1 MSSSADMCA
10 RATHRPA
17 AANTQAKAHAFK
29 NGGELK
35 ALLLKDKDLGID
47 KRSGRLA
54 YACSGL
60 VPTNATAA
68 AAAAGKRGRHLLND
82 QDGHDHGHHH
92 HHHHHNGGMG
102 RESLDLQLAG
112 SNRQLLELVQA
123 NLADPTS
130 YPTTSMGLPL
140 LHSRNDATRKIF
152 LDFDGH
158 TTTQVGGMHACQMH
172 ASDMQLFRASTRQG
186 LADSACVFRSPAEE
200 LLGTRPTRAASP
212 FSRRPTTGTATTP
225 ASAPPSAPTSWPSG
239 VQWPRTLPP
248 SMST

>member
-47 KRSGRLA
+47 KRSNRLA

-68 AAAAGKRGRHLLND
+68 AAAAGKRGRHLLDD
-82 QDGHDHGHHH
+82 QGGHHH
-92 HHHHHNGGMG
+92 HHHHDGGLG
-102 RESLDLQLAG
+102 RKPLDLPLAG
-112 SNRQLLELVQA
+112 SSSRQLLELVQA

-140 LHSRNDATRKIF
+140 LHSRRDATRKIF

-158 TTTQVGGMHACQMH
+158 TTTQVGG
-172 ASDMQLFRASTRQG
+172 
-186 LADSACVFRSPAEE
+186 AEC
-200 LLGTRPTRAASP
+200 
-212 FSRRPTTGTATTP
+212 
-225 ASAPPSAPTSWPSG
+225 
-239 VQWPRTLPP
+239 
-248 SMST
+248 MSTLRPP